1 MNYFGAVLK
10 ELVKVH
16 FGSLQDCLR
25 DVSKTELDYLKG
37 VTNWWLWQREILRAL
52 GIFRYDTSRVEHWQS
67 KNGGDR

>member
-37 VTNWWLWQREILRAL
+37 VTNWWLW
-52 GIFRYDTSRVEHWQS
+52 
-67 KNGGDR
+67 